1 MREHP
6 PANFYFASDS
16 KVIRIL
22 YVAYPL
28 LTVTNESA
36 GGAEQVLW
44 ALEREMM
51 EREMTRCEM
60 ARRGILTAVA
70 ASTGSRVSGEL
81 FSTGEPCTQS
91 DDYERRRSEH
101 EGRVVEFVRRRAR
114 QGRPFDLIHD
124 MSGSFWR
131 RAAEIETPVLAT
143 LHLPRSF
150 YPPESFHN
158 VAASVSFNC
167 VSHAQARSFADLGAL
182 AGVVANGIALDCFD
196 AEPSTRADY
205 HPHRREGLLWLGRIC
220 EEKAP
225 HMALEIAAR
234 AGLPIKIAGQVYP
247 FSYHQQYFEREV
259 VPRLQRMANATFVS
273 APTAELKRR
282 LLRDAEVLL
291 ITSLAD
297 ETSSLVAMEAA
308 ASGTPVVAF
317 RRGALVEVVRDG
329 VTGFLVEGVDDAAT
343 ALQRIPEISPAA
355 CVRHARKNFSA
366 AKMAE
371 GYLQVYERLVNSHPS
386 DLLTAAE
393 ADIPG

>member
-1 MREHP
+1 
-6 PANFYFASDS
+6 
-16 KVIRIL
+16 
-22 YVAYPL
+22 
-28 LTVTNESA
+28 
-36 GGAEQVLW
+36 
-44 ALEREMM
+44 
-51 EREMTRCEM
+51 
-60 ARRGILTAVA
+60 
-70 ASTGSRVSGEL
+70 
-81 FSTGEPCTQS
+81 
-91 DDYERRRSEH
+91 
-101 EGRVVEFVRRRAR
+101 
-114 QGRPFDLIHD
+114 
-124 MSGSFWR
+124 
-131 RAAEIETPVLAT
+131 
-143 LHLPRSF
+143 
-150 YPPESFHN
+150 
-158 VAASVSFNC
+158 
-167 VSHAQARSFADLGAL
+167 
-182 AGVVANGIALDCFD
+182 
-196 AEPSTRADY
+196 
-205 HPHRREGLLWLGRIC
+205 
-220 EEKAP
+220 
-225 HMALEIAAR
+225 MALEIAAR